1 MLTLPRPHLSISQ
14 INLWESDP
22 STYMKRY
29 FLNIPDDPSPMMEF
43 GKQFASDIEDYCKM
57 SEANQI
63 ITETD
68 FNFPPNFLNNIL
80 LYPHVEYKLEHD
92 FGDFKFIGYIDNA
105 SQNFEIIRDF
115 KTGTAAWTQNRLENS
130 LQMKAYSLILFKQ
143 KSIIPTCFID
153 YYKTRIKGK
162 SMEWT
167 DVHESYQHTFSMVDL
182 IETDSRIRKA
192 AEEIA
197 ESYELH
203 CSEDLAAII
212 SRYVEY
218 DNSVKMYTEKRDNYR
233 KQIEQQLQNSRYMVQ
248 VDNKVLSY
256 STYQKKSY
264 TYSPEIQNREEELM
278 EHKKQEVIYGVATEE
293 TKTITLLTVK
303 DAK

>member
-1 MLTLPRPHLSISQ
+1 MLKLPRPHLSISQ

-22 STYMKRY
+22 SAYMKRY
-29 FLNIPDDPSPMMEF
+29 FLNIPDAPSPMMEF

-57 SEANQI
+57 SESNQI

-153 YYKTRIKGK
+153 YYKTKIKGK
-162 SMEWT
+162 EMVWT
-167 DVHESYQHTFSMVDL
+167 DIHETYQHTFSMVDL

-197 ESYELH
+197 EAYELH
-203 CSEDLAAII
+203 CSEELHTLIDV
-212 SRYVEY
+212 YVKCDSE
-218 DNSVKMYTEKRDNYR
+218 VKIWSEKRDELR

-256 STYQKKSY
+256 STYQRKSY
-264 TYSPEIQNREEELM
+264 SYSPEIQKREEELI
-278 EHKKQEVIYGVATEE
+278 EHKKQEIFFGVATEE

>member
-1 MLTLPRPHLSISQ
+1 
-14 INLWESDP
+14 
-22 STYMKRY
+22 
-29 FLNIPDDPSPMMEF
+29 
-43 GKQFASDIEDYCKM
+43 
-57 SEANQI
+57 
-63 ITETD
+63 
-68 FNFPPNFLNNIL
+68 
-80 LYPHVEYKLEHD
+80 
-92 FGDFKFIGYIDNA
+92 
-105 SQNFEIIRDF
+105 
-115 KTGTAAWTQNRLENS
+115 
-130 LQMKAYSLILFKQ
+130 MKAYSLILFKQ

-153 YYKTRIKGK
+153 YYKTKIKGK
-162 SMEWT
+162 EMVWT
-167 DVHESYQHTFSMVDL
+167 DIHETYQHTFSMVDL

-192 AEEIA
+192 AEEISEA
-197 ESYELH
+197 YELH

-264 TYSPEIQNREEELM
+264 TYSLEIQKREEELV

-293 TKTITLLTVK
+293 TKTVTLLTVK

>member
-1 MLTLPRPHLSISQ
+1 
-14 INLWESDP
+14 
-22 STYMKRY
+22 MKRY
-29 FLNIPDDPSPMMEF
+29 FLNIPDAPSPMMEF

-80 LYPHVEYKLEHD
+80 LYPRVEYKLEHD
-92 FGDFKFIGYIDNA
+92 FGDFKFIGFIDNA

-115 KTGTAAWTQNRLENS
+115 KTGTAAWTQDRLENS

-167 DVHESYQHTFSMVDL
+167 DVHETYQHTFSMIDL

-197 ESYELH
+197 EAYELH
-203 CSEDLAAII
+203 CNEDLAAII

-233 KQIEQQLQNSRYMVQ
+233 KKIEKELQNSRYMVQ

-256 STYQKKSY
+256 STYEKKSY
-264 TYSPEIQNREEELM
+264 IHSPELQEREEQLAAQ
-278 EHKKQEVIYGVATEE
+278 KKQEILYGVATEE

>member
-22 STYMKRY
+22 SAYMKRY
-29 FLNIPDDPSPMMEF
+29 FLNIPDEPSPMMEF

-80 LYPHVEYKLEHD
+80 LYPRVEYKLEHD
-92 FGDFKFIGYIDNA
+92 FGDFKFIGFIDNA
-105 SQNFEIIRDF
+105 SDKFEIIRDF
-115 KTGTAAWTQNRLENS
+115 KTGTAAWTQDRLENS

-153 YYKTRIKGK
+153 FYKTKIKGK
-162 SMEWT
+162 EMVWT
-167 DVHESYQHTFSMVDL
+167 DVHETYQHTFSMVDL

-197 ESYELH
+197 EAYELH
-203 CSEDLAAII
+203 CNQDLSALITK
-212 SRYVEY
+212 YVEC
-218 DNSVKMYTEKRDNYR
+218 DIVVKGWTIERDNLR
-233 KQIEQQLQNSRYMVQ
+233 NKIEQELQNSRYMVQ
-248 VDNKVLSY
+248 VDDKILSY

-264 TYSPEIQNREEELM
+264 TYSPEIQKREEELL

-293 TKTITLLTVK
+293 TKTVTLLTVK
-303 DAK
+303 NAK

>member
-1 MLTLPRPHLSISQ
+1 
-14 INLWESDP
+14 
-22 STYMKRY
+22 MKRY
-29 FLNIPDDPSPMMEF
+29 FLNIPDEPSPMMEF

-57 SEANQI
+57 SESNQI

-143 KSIIPTCFID
+143 KSIIPTCLID

-167 DVHESYQHTFSMVDL
+167 DVHETYQHTFSMVDL
-182 IETDSRIRKA
+182 IETDNRIRKA

-197 ESYELH
+197 EAYELH
-203 CSEDLAAII
+203 CNQELSALITK
-212 SRYVEY
+212 YVEC
-218 DNSVKMYTEKRDNYR
+218 DIVVKGWTIERDNLR
-233 KQIEQQLQNSRYMVQ
+233 NKIEQQLHNSRYMVQ
-248 VDNKVLSY
+248 VDNKILSY

-264 TYSPEIQNREEELM
+264 THSPELLEREEQLAAQ
-278 EHKKQEVIYGVATEE
+278 KKQEILYGVATEE
-293 TKTITLLTVK
+293 TKTVTLLTVK

>member
-1 MLTLPRPHLSISQ
+1 MFKLPRPHLSISQ

-22 STYMKRY
+22 SAYMKRY
-29 FLNIPDDPSPMMEF
+29 FLNIPDEPSPIMEF
-43 GKQFASDIEDYCKM
+43 GKQFASDIEDYVKG
-57 SEANQI
+57 EQR
-63 ITETD
+63 D
-68 FNFPPNFLNNIL
+68 FNFPTNFLQDIY

-105 SQNFEIIRDF
+105 SENFEIIRDF
-115 KTGTAAWTQNRLENS
+115 KTGTAAWTQDRLENS
-130 LQMKAYSLILFKQ
+130 LQMMAYSLILFKQ
-143 KSIIPTCFID
+143 QTILPTCFID

-167 DVHESYQHTFSMVDL
+167 DVHETYQHTFTMQDL
-182 IETDSRIRKA
+182 AKTEIRIRKA

-197 ESYELH
+197 EAYELH
-203 CSEDLAAII
+203 CDQELESLMKKYIDWDLLIKDWTI
-212 SRYVEY
+212 
-218 DNSVKMYTEKRDNYR
+218 KRDGLR

-248 VDNKVLSY
+248 IDNKVLSY

-264 TYSPEIQNREEELM
+264 THSPELQEREEQLAAQ
-278 EHKKQEVIYGVATEE
+278 KKQEILYGVATEE

>member
-1 MLTLPRPHLSISQ
+1 
-14 INLWESDP
+14 
-22 STYMKRY
+22 MKRY
-29 FLNIPDDPSPMMEF
+29 FLNIPDEPSPMMEF

>member
-1 MLTLPRPHLSISQ
+1 MLKLPRPHLSISQ

-22 STYMKRY
+22 SAYMKRY

-57 SEANQI
+57 SESNQI

-167 DVHESYQHTFSMVDL
+167 DVHQTYQHTFSMVDL

-197 ESYELH
+197 EAYELH
-203 CSEDLAAII
+203 CNQELESLMKKYIDWDTLIK
-212 SRYVEY
+212 
-218 DNSVKMYTEKRDNYR
+218 DWTTKRDNYR

-264 TYSPEIQNREEELM
+264 TYSPEIQKREEELV

>member
-1 MLTLPRPHLSISQ
+1 
-14 INLWESDP
+14 
-22 STYMKRY
+22 MKRY
-29 FLNIPDDPSPMMEF
+29 FLNIPDAPSPMMEF
-43 GKQFASDIEDYCKM
+43 GKQFASDIEDYVKG
-57 SEANQI
+57 EQR
-63 ITETD
+63 D
-68 FNFPPNFLNNIL
+68 FNFPPNFLQDIY
-80 LYPHVEYKLEHD
+80 LYPNVEYKLEHD

-105 SQNFEIIRDF
+105 SENFEIIRDF
-115 KTGTAAWTQNRLENS
+115 KTGTAAWTQDRLENS
-130 LQMKAYSLILFKQ
+130 LQMMAYSLILFKQ
-143 KSIIPTCFID
+143 QTILPTCFID

-162 SMEWT
+162 TMEWT
-167 DVHESYQHTFSMVDL
+167 DVHETYQHTFTMQDL
-182 IETDSRIRKA
+182 AKTETRIRKA

-203 CSEDLAAII
+203 CDQELESLMKKYIDWDLLIKDWTI
-212 SRYVEY
+212 
-218 DNSVKMYTEKRDNYR
+218 KRDGLR

-264 TYSPEIQNREEELM
+264 THSPELQEREEQLAAQ
-278 EHKKQEVIYGVATEE
+278 KKQEILYGVATEE

>member
-1 MLTLPRPHLSISQ
+1 MFKLPRPHLSISQ

-22 STYMKRY
+22 SAYMKRY
-29 FLNIPDDPSPMMEF
+29 FLNIPNDPSPMMEF
-43 GKQFASDIEDYCKM
+43 GKQFASDIEDYVKG
-57 SEANQI
+57 EQR
-63 ITETD
+63 D
-68 FNFPPNFLNNIL
+68 FNFPPNFLQDIY

-105 SQNFEIIRDF
+105 SENFEIIRDF
-115 KTGTAAWTQNRLENS
+115 KTGTAAWTQDRLENS
-130 LQMKAYSLILFKQ
+130 LQMQAYSYVIFQ
-143 KSIIPTCFID
+143 QYGIIPTCFID

-167 DVHESYQHTFSMVDL
+167 DVHETYQHTFNMQDL
-182 IETDSRIRKA
+182 AKVELRIRKA

-197 ESYELH
+197 EAYELH
-203 CSEDLAAII
+203 CNEELSAII
-212 SRYVEY
+212 SCYVEY
-218 DNSVKMYTEKRDNYR
+218 DNSVKSFTEKRDNYR

-264 TYSPEIQNREEELM
+264 THSPELQEREEQLAAQ
-278 EHKKQEVIYGVATEE
+278 KKQEILYGVATEE

>member
-1 MLTLPRPHLSISQ
+1 
-14 INLWESDP
+14 
-22 STYMKRY
+22 MKRY
-29 FLNIPDDPSPMMEF
+29 FLNIPDAPSPMMEF

-80 LYPHVEYKLEHD
+80 LYPRVEYKLEHD
-92 FGDFKFIGYIDNA
+92 FGDFKFIGFIDNA

-115 KTGTAAWTQNRLENS
+115 KTGTAAWTQDRLENS

-153 YYKTRIKGK
+153 YYKTKIKGK
-162 SMEWT
+162 EMVWT
-167 DVHESYQHTFSMVDL
+167 DIHETYQHTFSMVDL

-197 ESYELH
+197 EAYELH
-203 CSEDLAAII
+203 CNQDLSALITK
-212 SRYVEY
+212 YVEC
-218 DNSVKMYTEKRDNYR
+218 DIVVKGWTIERDNLR
-233 KQIEQQLQNSRYMVQ
+233 NKIEQELQNSRYMVQ
-248 VDNKVLSY
+248 VDDKILSY

-264 TYSPEIQNREEELM
+264 TYSPEIQNREEELL

-293 TKTITLLTVK
+293 TKTVTLLTVK
-303 DAK
+303 NAK

>member
-1 MLTLPRPHLSISQ
+1 MLKLPRPHLSISQ

-22 STYMKRY
+22 SAYMKRY
-29 FLNIPDDPSPMMEF
+29 FLNIPDAPSQMMEF
-43 GKQFASDIEDYCKM
+43 GKQFASDIEDYVKG
-57 SEANQI
+57 EQR
-63 ITETD
+63 D
-68 FNFPPNFLNNIL
+68 FNFPPNFLQDIY

-92 FGDFKFIGYIDNA
+92 FGEFKFLGYIDNA
-105 SQNFEIIRDF
+105 SENFGIIRDF
-115 KTGTAAWTQNRLENS
+115 KTGTAAWTQDRLENS
-130 LQMKAYSLILFKQ
+130 LQMMAYSLILFKQ
-143 KSIIPTCFID
+143 QTIIPTCFID

-167 DVHESYQHTFSMVDL
+167 DVHETYQHTFTMQDL
-182 IETDSRIRKA
+182 AKTEIRIRKA

-197 ESYELH
+197 EAYELH
-203 CSEDLAAII
+203 CDQELESLMKKYIDWDLLIKDWTI
-212 SRYVEY
+212 
-218 DNSVKMYTEKRDNYR
+218 KRDELR

-264 TYSPEIQNREEELM
+264 THSPELQEREEQLAAQ
-278 EHKKQEVIYGVATEE
+278 KKQEILYGVATEE